1 MRFEKPS
8 IAQSILH
15 CCSSIQS
22 RRSVLTDSAAYAKAD
37 LLVQL
42 KDKIDK
48 PAPFTLNPSGYKV
61 VIARIGSDLNTMSSE
76 MNIHGGRWTGVNSA
90 IIKQWRIAMIFSIAR
105 EALLQETVA
114 CRRHHLCRRHVDGCD
129 VVDHDLPNSPVKL
142 CIGRHRDGALALSE
156 TPTALGSGCWLFT
169 GFWLHVALCVTLG
182 D

>member
-114 CRRHHLCRRHVDGCD
+114 CRRHHLCRRHVC
-129 VVDHDLPNSPVKL
+129 
-142 CIGRHRDGALALSE
+142 
-156 TPTALGSGCWLFT
+156 
-169 GFWLHVALCVTLG
+169 
-182 D
+182 